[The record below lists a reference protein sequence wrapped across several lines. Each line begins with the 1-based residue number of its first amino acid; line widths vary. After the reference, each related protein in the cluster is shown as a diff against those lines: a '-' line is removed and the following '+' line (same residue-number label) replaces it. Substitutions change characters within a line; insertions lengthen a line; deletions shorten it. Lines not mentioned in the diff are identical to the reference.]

1 MRILVVED
9 ERALRSLLV
18 QALREDGHAVDWSE
32 EGEDALHKALGTAYD
47 LILLDVMLPGK
58 DGWEILA
65 TLRRER
71 ATPVLFLTARDT
83 VDDRVRGLDLG
94 ADDYLV
100 KPFALVELLARVRA
114 LGRRRQGSG
123 NPTIQLGSAV
133 IDTNLRSV
141 LRGGEAVALTAR
153 EYAILELLLSRRGEV
168 ITKTEIYEHVFDE
181 QDDSL
186 SNLVEVHISHLRKKL
201 GKELIQTRRGY
212 GYRVPAEGETPTE
225 ADEAG
230 QDTP

>member
-1 MRILVVED
+1 M
-9 ERALRSLLV
+9 
-18 QALREDGHAVDWSE
+18 
-32 EGEDALHKALGTAYD
+32 
-47 LILLDVMLPGK
+47 
-58 DGWEILA
+58 
-65 TLRRER
+65 
-71 ATPVLFLTARDT
+71 
-83 VDDRVRGLDLG
+83 
-94 ADDYLV
+94 
-100 KPFALVELLARVRA
+100 
-114 LGRRRQGSG
+114 
-123 NPTIQLGSAV
+123 

-230 QDTP
+230 QDAP